1 MKKAKIKF
9 QRRQLMLDTTSRL
22 AAERRRLTR
31 FLYLAEKPEKS
42 QISTKI

>member
-22 AAERRRLTR
+22 AAERRLTR